1 MDDLNNQNAF
11 DGADDSFDAME
22 ALLNRWEKKD
32 AEKPSNTPDPDED
45 ANDADENNETAGDDG
60 DNEQDD
66 ANEGDDQDQDPQEA
80 DGDEDGDG
88 DKGEADKKG
97 EKLFADESAV
107 VRVKVDGA
115 EHEVSVKD
123 LTRLWGQEASLTRK
137 SQEVA
142 QQTKVITERR
152 SQYETALDKMYQQA
166 VERAKPYKSI
176 DLALAAKNLS
186 QEDYHALKADMEAA
200 NNNVK
205 FFEEELKGH
214 VAKVSKEA
222 EEAHAKA
229 ATEAVEA
236 LTSKESPTYIE
247 GWNDTV
253 YADLVEYG
261 AKMGI
266 PKEQML
272 KSTSAPSFKILW
284 MAQQYEKSKA
294 AASKKV
300 TKVVGKKPINNKGPK
315 TRDGDRPVAAMSRLK
330 KSGSVDDAAMTL
342 FERWGSAEN

>member
-1 MDDLNNQNAF
+1 MDDLNNQNSMEA
-11 DGADDSFDAME
+11 GDDFDAAE
-22 ALLNRWEKKD
+22 ALLSRWKKD
-32 AEKPSNTPDPDED
+32 PSDNSASNQPDPDED
-45 ANDADENNETAGDDG
+45 ANDADDTNETAGDEG
-60 DNEQDD
+60 DNEQED
-66 ANEGDDQDQDPQEA
+66 ADEGDDQDQDPQEA
-80 DGDEDGDG
+80 DGDEDGDE
-88 DKGEADKKG
+88 KNEGEVERK
-97 EKLFADESAV
+97 FADETAFI
-107 VRVKVDGA
+107 RVKVDGA

-142 QQTKVITERR
+142 QQNKVITERR
-152 SQYETALDKMYQQA
+152 SQYETALDKMYQKA
-166 VERAKPYKSI
+166 VERAKPYKNI

-186 QEDYHALKADMEAA
+186 SEDYMALKADAEAA
-200 NNNVK
+200 YNDVK

-214 VAKVSKEA
+214 IGKVSKEA

-229 ATEAVEA
+229 ATEAVQA
-236 LTSKESPTYIE
+236 LTSKDSPSYIE
-247 GWNDTV
+247 GWSDTV

-272 KSTSAPSFKILW
+272 NSVSAPSFKILW

-294 AASKKV
+294 VATKKT

-315 TRDGDRPVAAMSRLK
+315 SRDGDRPVNAMNRLK

-342 FERWGSAEN
+342 FERWGVSND